1 MYSESLSIIMAVEAH
16 LIGEKLYQYKILS
29 YLQRL
34 IWFPLKFLKIGIS
47 EKTKGIST
55 YTFITFAFL
64 VVGSFIVS
72 DSGLAKTEFAS
83 IILLCA
89 EIVPIFL
96 VVFAMPST
104 YAHSG
109 VDEHSVSFV
118 KKYLISRGFSTET
131 QIDIL
136 KKSLKPIEDKSRER
150 VVALK
155 WLVGLV
161 WAGFV
166 YNLSKE
172 NNLSTYT
179 QSEILVHMQ
188 IFAGLAFALL
198 TAYFCVWGYEAS
210 LDKLFRTIE
219 FGSNDF
225 AHENY
230 LSQSQEYN

>member
-16 LIGEKLYQYKILS
+16 LIGEKLNQYKIVNL
-29 YLQRL
+29 LQRL
-34 IWFPLKFLKIGIS
+34 IWFPLKFLQLGMS

-55 YTFITFAFL
+55 WTFMVFAFL
-64 VVGSFIVS
+64 VVGGLVINN
-72 DSGLAKTEFAS
+72 SGIAKTEIAS
-83 IILLCA
+83 TIILGA
-89 EIVPIFL
+89 EIIPIFL

-109 VDEHSVSFV
+109 INQESVDFV
-118 KKYLISRGFSTET
+118 KQYLIDRGFSSDK
-131 QIDIL
+131 QIEIL
-136 KKSLKPIEDKSRER
+136 KKSLKVIEDKSRAR
-150 VVALK
+150 VIALK
-155 WLVGLV
+155 WLTGLV

-172 NNLSTYT
+172 NNLSTLT
-179 QSEILVHMQ
+179 QSEILAQMQ
-188 IFAGLAFALL
+188 IFAGLALL
-198 TAYFCVWGYEAS
+198 IAYFCVWGYEAS

-230 LSQSQEYN
+230 LSQSQ

>member
-1 MYSESLSIIMAVEAH
+1 MYSESLSIIMEVEAH
-16 LIGEKLYQYKILS
+16 LIGEKLNQYKILS

-47 EKTKGIST
+47 EKAKGIST
-55 YTFITFAFL
+55 YTFIAFAFL
-64 VVGSFIVS
+64 VLVGFIVS
-72 DSGLAKTEFAS
+72 NSELAKTEFAS
-83 IILLCA
+83 ILLLFA

-109 VDEHSVSFV
+109 IDEHSVSFV
-118 KKYLISRGFSTET
+118 KQYLFSRGFSTET

-161 WAGFV
+161 WAGFI

-172 NNLSTYT
+172 SNLSKLT
-179 QSEILVHMQ
+179 QSEILAQMKISV
-188 IFAGLAFALL
+188 GLAFALIA
-198 TAYFCVWGYEAS
+198 AYFCVWGYEAS

-225 AHENY
+225 VHENY
-230 LSQSQEYN
+230 LTQSK